1 MTRRHT
7 RESTSRRY
15 TSTTVSRVRR
25 ESRRLR
31 GYGRA
36 APTRSDVVGRA
47 PVRSDDGGG
56 AAGDRVFLVSKINR
70 RYDGD
75 GDGDGDGDDDRRP
88 RRRGAK
94 REPSNGDVAHVIRV
108 RARGG

>member
-1 MTRRHT
+1 MSPPHVATRRPPCSAFGANRAASVAT
-7 RESTSRRY
+7 DAP
-15 TSTTVSRVRR
+15 
-25 ESRRLR
+25 LR
-31 GYGRA
+31 P

-47 PVRSDDGGG
+47 PVRSDDDGGE

-70 RYDGD
+70 RRRY
-75 GDGDGDGDDDRRP
+75 DGDGDGDDDDDIRRP